1 MANIYKLENQVD
13 EIAEFRQQ
21 IKLIETKIAMK
32 KAQLVKDMT
41 ELNINTVTTELGKAE
56 IVDYEIG
63 TIHQGLVNTALREAK
78 EKGLDFTADDCKVM
92 KRINTLIVKRHRGI

>member
-1 MANIYKLENQVD
+1 MATIYKLEKQVD
-13 EIAEFRQQ
+13 EIAECRQQ
-21 IKLIETKIAMK
+21 IKLIETKIDMK
-32 KAQLVKDMT
+32 KAQLVKDMA
-41 ELNINTVTTELGKAE
+41 ELNINTVTTELGKDD

-63 TIHQGLVNTALREAK
+63 TINQGLVNTALRQAK

>member
-1 MANIYKLENQVD
+1 MATIYKLENQVD
-13 EIAEFRQQ
+13 EIAGYRQS
-21 IKLIETKIAMK
+21 IKELETKIAMK

-63 TIHQGLVNTALREAK
+63 TIHKGLVNTALREAK